1 MWIRDAGRVFHTR
14 SRGRSTARHRTP
26 RRPRRGSS
34 QAINWPAFRRA
45 AGGRVVAGPPP
56 RRPVSCPP
64 PSVLATT
71 GGRWPTWSC
80 RVLIPRAGEREGE
93 GGGKKRGRL
102 ATARLRVTW
111 PPPTHDLELEDGDDY
126 QSYLGCAG
134 LRVDGLTKWAEPKFT
149 NPGPWTLGCEISCL
163 LGPFGT

>member
-64 PSVLATT
+64 PSVLATM
-71 GGRWPTWSC
+71 GVRWPTWSC
-80 RVLIPRAGEREGE
+80 RVLIPRAGEKEK
-93 GGGKKRGRL
+93 GGKKTWKAGDSEAARYLAPTNPRPRARGRGRL
-102 ATARLRVTW
+102 PVIPGLSWAA
-111 PPPTHDLELEDGDDY
+111 
-126 QSYLGCAG
+126 LGFVQMG
-134 LRVDGLTKWAEPKFT
+134 
-149 NPGPWTLGCEISCL
+149 
-163 LGPFGT
+163 